1 MWGGC
6 KGRYDKRYYS
16 FKKKIFIITI
26 YVSFIMWRPHKII
39 KMYVVVKIL
48 NDKIG
53 NKIPID
59 TIKYHVKDIY
69 VKVTSQ

>member
-1 MWGGC
+1 
-6 KGRYDKRYYS
+6 
-16 FKKKIFIITI
+16 
-26 YVSFIMWRPHKII
+26 MWRPHKII